1 MMHGSLVPSW
11 NITKAFLLL
20 PVKDEDDSSY
30 TRIELPSIRT
40 ILDKCMYAL
49 KGPAHIKN

>member
-1 MMHGSLVPSW
+1 MMPGSMLPSW
-11 NITKAFLLL
+11 NITETFLLL

-30 TRIELPSIRT
+30 MRIELPSIRS
-40 ILDKCMYAL
+40 ILDKCLYAL